1 MIHALSQAAPWWA
14 WLGFHLLILAML
26 ALDLGVFNRKAHA
39 PSMKE
44 AAAWS
49 IAWILLA
56 LAFNAVIFKAEGS
69 KAGLEFF
76 TAWVL
81 EKSLSVDNLFVF
93 VLLFAAF
100 RVELRHQHRVLY
112 WGVLGALVMRAVMI
126 LAGTALLHRFEWM
139 MYVFGAFLIFTGLK
153 MLFGG
158 EAESDPTDN
167 LITRLFRRCVPYDEG
182 GGHEHFWS
190 VKNGRRFA
198 TPLLLVL
205 VSVEVTDL
213 IFAVDSIPAVL
224 AVSRD
229 PFIVYTSNIFA
240 VLGLRSLY
248 FLLAKMMDR
257 FHRLKTGLAFI
268 LAFVG
273 LKMCGEHWV
282 EVPVI
287 WSLVVILGILIL
299 SVIASLMWPKR
310 PEGGAA

>member
-26 ALDLGVFNRKAHA
+26 ALDLGILNRKAHA
-39 PSMKE
+39 PSVKE

-49 IAWILLA
+49 IAWIALA
-56 LAFNAVIFKAEGS
+56 LVFNAVIFKAEGP

-112 WGVLGALVMRAVMI
+112 WGVLGALIMRAAMI
-126 LAGTALLHRFEWM
+126 LAGTALLNRFEWM
-139 MYVFGAFLIFTGLK
+139 MYVFGAFLVFTGLK

-158 EAESDPTDN
+158 ESKDDPSDN
-167 LITRLFRRCVPYDEG
+167 LITRLFKRCMPFDEG
-182 GGHEHFWS
+182 GGHEHFW
-190 VKNGRRFA
+190 VAREGRRFA

-240 VLGLRSLY
+240 ILGLRSLY

-273 LKMCGEHWV
+273 FKMCAEHWV
-282 EVPVI
+282 ELPTAA
-287 WSLVVILGILIL
+287 SLAVILGILAL
-299 SVIASLMWPKR
+299 SVAASLVWPKT
-310 PEGGAA
+310 ETA

>member
-1 MIHALSQAAPWWA
+1 MIDALSQAAPWWA
-14 WLGFHLLILAML
+14 WLGFHLLVLAML

-39 PSMKE
+39 PTVKE

-49 IAWILLA
+49 AVWILLA
-56 LAFNAVIFKAEGS
+56 LAFNAVIFKVEGP
-69 KAGLEFF
+69 KPGLEFF

-100 RVELRHQHRVLY
+100 RVEMRHQHRVLY
-112 WGVLGALVMRAVMI
+112 WGVLGALVMRAAMI
-126 LAGTALLHRFEWM
+126 LAGTALLRRFEWM
-139 MYVFGAFLIFTGLK
+139 MYVFGAFLIFTALK

-158 EAESDPTDN
+158 ESKDDPSDN
-167 LITRLFRRCVPYDEG
+167 AITRLFKRCVPYDPD
-182 GGHEHFWS
+182 GGHERFWS
-190 VKNGRRFA
+190 LRNGRRYA

-205 VSVEVTDL
+205 VSIEVTDL
-213 IFAVDSIPAVL
+213 VFAVDSIPAVL

-240 VLGLRSLY
+240 ILGLRSLY

-268 LAFVG
+268 LGFVG
-273 LKMCGEHWV
+273 LKMCFEHWV
-282 EVPVI
+282 PIPVA
-287 WSLVVILGILIL
+287 WSLLVILGILAL
-299 SVIASLMWPKR
+299 SVAASLAWPR
-310 PEGGAA
+310 RHEGGA

>member
-1 MIHALSQAAPWWA
+1 MINALHQAAPWWA
-14 WLGFHLLILAML
+14 WLGFHVLIFALL

-39 PSMKE
+39 PSVKE

-49 IAWILLA
+49 AVWILLA
-56 LAFNAVIFKAEGS
+56 LLFNAVIFMAEGP

-76 TAWVL
+76 TAWIL

-100 RVELRHQHRVLY
+100 RVEMRHQHRVLY
-112 WGVLGALVMRAVMI
+112 WGVLGALVMRAAMI
-126 LAGTALLHRFEWM
+126 LAGTALLRRFEWM
-139 MYVFGAFLIFTGLK
+139 MYVFGAFLVFTALK
-153 MLFGG
+153 MLFGR
-158 EAESDPTDN
+158 ESAGDPADN
-167 LITRLFRRCVPYDEG
+167 ALTRLFKRCLPIDPE
-182 GGHEHFWS
+182 GGHERFWTRR
-190 VKNGRRFA
+190 NGRWAA

-205 VSVEVTDL
+205 VSIEVTDL
-213 IFAVDSIPAVL
+213 VFAVDSVPAVL

-240 VLGLRSLY
+240 ILGLRSLY

-273 LKMCGEHWV
+273 LKMCAEPWV
-282 EVPVI
+282 AVPTA
-287 WSLVVILGILIL
+287 WSLAVILGMLAV
-299 SVIASLMWPKR
+299 SVAASLAWPG
-310 PEGGAA
+310 EEA

>member
-1 MIHALSQAAPWWA
+1 MIDALHQAAPWWA
-14 WLGFHLLILAML
+14 WLGFHLLIFALL
-26 ALDLGVFNRKAHA
+26 ALDLGVLNRKAHA
-39 PSMKE
+39 PSVKE

-49 IAWILLA
+49 AVWILLA
-56 LAFNAVIFKAEGS
+56 LLFNAVIFKTEGP

-76 TAWVL
+76 TAWIL

-100 RVELRHQHRVLY
+100 RVEMRHQHRVLY
-112 WGVLGALVMRAVMI
+112 WGVLGALVMRAAMI
-126 LAGTALLHRFEWM
+126 LAGTALLRRFEWM
-139 MYVFGAFLIFTGLK
+139 MYVFGAFLVFTALK
-153 MLFGG
+153 MLFG
-158 EAESDPTDN
+158 AESAGDPADN
-167 LITRLFRRCVPYDEG
+167 ALTRLFKRCLPFDPG
-182 GGHEHFWS
+182 GGHERFWTRE
-190 VKNGRRFA
+190 NGRRAA

-213 IFAVDSIPAVL
+213 VFAVDSIPAVL

-240 VLGLRSLY
+240 ILGLRSLY

-273 LKMCGEHWV
+273 VKMCLEHWV
-282 EVPVI
+282 PVPTA
-287 WSLVVILGILIL
+287 WSLAAILGILAL
-299 SVIASLMWPKR
+299 SVAASLAWPSAHG
-310 PEGGAA
+310 GGA

>member
-1 MIHALSQAAPWWA
+1 MIDALHQAAPWWA
-14 WLGFHLLILAML
+14 WLGFHLLIFALL

-39 PSMKE
+39 PSVKE

-49 IAWILLA
+49 AVWILLA
-56 LAFNAVIFKAEGS
+56 LAFNAVIFHVEGP
-69 KAGLEFF
+69 KPGLEFF

-100 RVELRHQHRVLY
+100 RVEMRHQHRVLY

-126 LAGTALLHRFEWM
+126 LAGTALLRRFEWM
-139 MYVFGAFLIFTGLK
+139 MYVFGAFLIFTALK

-158 EAESDPTDN
+158 ESKSDPADN
-167 LITRLFRRCVPYDEG
+167 AITRLFKRCIPFDPEG
-182 GGHEHFWS
+182 GHAHFWT

-205 VSVEVTDL
+205 VSIEVTDL
-213 IFAVDSIPAVL
+213 VFAVDSIPAVL

-240 VLGLRSLY
+240 ILGLRSLY

-273 LKMCGEHWV
+273 LKMCFEHWV
-282 EVPVI
+282 PIPVA
-287 WSLVVILGILIL
+287 WSLLVILGILAL
-299 SVIASLMWPKR
+299 SVAASLVWPR
-310 PEGGAA
+310 RHEGGA